1 MIAIFTGTPGS
12 GKSLHC
18 AKQIRDNLIM
28 GKKLVVSNMEI
39 ATEKLKHM
47 RGQYIFLDNPEI
59 TPERLIKISQDYSEG
74 YIAKESSIKLYI
86 DEAQLLFNSRDW
98 SRSDRM
104 EWIRFFTQHRKLGY
118 DVYLIT
124 QNDRMLDRQIRSLAQ
139 YEFKHRKLW
148 NYGWKGKL
156 VSFWCGGRLYMYAWR
171 FYELKNNDAK
181 IGSTYFLCRKKY
193 YEIYDTLRQW

>member
-18 AKQIRDNLIM
+18 ARQIRDNLTM

-39 ATEKLKHM
+39 DTGKLKHM
-47 RGQYIFLDNPEI
+47 RGQYIFLDNPDI
-59 TPERLIKISQDYSEG
+59 TPSRLSEISWEYSGGGE
-74 YIAKESSIKLYI
+74 IKESSIKLYI

-124 QNDRMLDRQIRSLAQ
+124 QNDRMLDRQIRTLAQ

-171 FYELKNNDAK
+171 FYELKGNDAK